1 MVLAPCKLKQIR
13 EMIIWRFAVICGFYA
28 EIVEI
33 VLSVDFWSETWY
45 YNIGIIAKQVLN
57 KYG

>member
-1 MVLAPCKLKQIR
+1 
-13 EMIIWRFAVICGFYA
+13 MIIWRFAVICGFYA